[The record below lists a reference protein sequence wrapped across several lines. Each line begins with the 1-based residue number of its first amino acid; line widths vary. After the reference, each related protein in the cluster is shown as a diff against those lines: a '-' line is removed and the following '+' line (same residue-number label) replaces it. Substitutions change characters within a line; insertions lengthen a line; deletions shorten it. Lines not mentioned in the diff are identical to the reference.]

1 MLSWKETNN
10 KDMKVSKQLKAAE
23 GNGDGKA
30 VEGVDEMG
38 LHDRT
43 DYMQS
48 KTIPFKS
55 SYSRQVKVR
64 QNEV

>member
-1 MLSWKETNN
+1 
-10 KDMKVSKQLKAAE
+10 MKVSKQLKAAE